1 MMLINEAL
9 AFIFVRAMAWWFGS
23 TS

>member
-1 MMLINEAL
+1 MLINEAL